1 MPEQFRHGSR
11 IGGLRRLSGMTADIS
26 DIERPITMAD
36 RLKGKIAI
44 VFGAGS
50 SGPGWGNGKAA
61 AVAYAREGAGVACI
75 DLNRDAAE
83 ETAAII
89 AGEGGN
95 ALALPA
101 NVTDLASVEACV
113 AEAARHFGRIDILH
127 NNVGVT
133 HMGGPVELSEEQ
145 FNASLQ
151 LNLGSVYRCAKA
163 VIPEMLKGGG
173 GAIVNISSLAAIR
186 WTGYPYFAYYATK
199 AAVNQATVALAMQY
213 ARQGIRANCIMPG
226 LIDTPLIYRQI
237 SSQYASV
244 EEMVAARDAQ
254 VPMGKMGTAWDIANA
269 AIFLASDEAKFI
281 TGVCLPVDGG
291 QSCSAAPPGLAQ
303 HRAFIPSMERLLHFR
318 FAARTVRKRDGNG
331 NPQ

>member
-1 MPEQFRHGSR
+1 
-11 IGGLRRLSGMTADIS
+11 
-26 DIERPITMAD
+26 MAD

-61 AVAYAREGAGVACI
+61 AVAYAREGASVACV
-75 DLNRDAAE
+75 DLNEAAAA

-89 AGEGGN
+89 VGEGGQ
-95 ALALPA
+95 ALALA
-101 NVTDLASVEACV
+101 ADVTSLPSVELCV
-113 AEAARHFGRIDILH
+113 AAAVAHFGRLDILH

-145 FNASLQ
+145 FKASLD
-151 LNLGSVYRCAKA
+151 LNIGPVYRTAKA
-163 VIPEMLKGGG
+163 VIPHLLAGGG

-237 SSQYASV
+237 SGQYASV

-254 VPMGKMGTAWDIANA
+254 VPMGKMGTAWDVA
-269 AIFLASDEAKFI
+269 AAAVFLASDEARFI
-281 TGVCLPVDGG
+281 TGICLPVDGG
-291 QSCSAAPPGLAQ
+291 QSCATGAAA
-303 HRAFIPSMERLLHFR
+303 
-318 FAARTVRKRDGNG
+318 
-331 NPQ
+331 